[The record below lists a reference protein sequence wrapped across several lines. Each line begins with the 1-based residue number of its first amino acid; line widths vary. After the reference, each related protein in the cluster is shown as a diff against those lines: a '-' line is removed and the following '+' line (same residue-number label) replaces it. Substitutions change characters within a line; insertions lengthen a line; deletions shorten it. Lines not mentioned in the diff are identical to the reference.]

1 MALGSTSAQ
10 LAWAIKQNY
19 TPKVRRAATVRKTPL
34 LSKLDARQLQGE
46 PMKCPLI
53 GSAGAGVGSTYAA
66 AAEAARGMVG
76 EQFLVYPADFVGV
89 VPISF
94 RSDLISSGD
103 KGGFFDLK
111 KKETELAFGRLGQD
125 IAIQLGGN
133 GGGAI
138 GKGASVST
146 NTVTLTDPGTA
157 ANFVEGMIVQSSAN
171 DGSAVGHAL
180 RTGQMVVTGVDV
192 DANTVT
198 FDNVA
203 GITSFAGT
211 DYLFRKSI
219 FAGNTTNP
227 VFKGL
232 GALYPLASPTDTL
245 HGLARTGKP
254 RYAGFRLTGLT
265 GNPLERVKALSTHGF
280 TVYGAQ
286 PSLCALHTKQ
296 WEQISKLLTNQGYRE
311 IVVGENTA
319 SIGYSKL
326 LINGAGGEVEIMGDP
341 FLPTT
346 QFWLIDTETTFIG
359 HYGKSLTNIQG
370 QDSSDGDMALS
381 MYFPSYSELGSEI
394 RMYSFAN
401 LTSEAPWLS
410 GTGALPA
417 LPAGV

>member
-34 LSKLDARQLQGE
+34 LSKLDTRTLQGE
-46 PMKCPLI
+46 PMKVPMI

-76 EQFLVYPADFVGV
+76 AQFLVYPADFVGV

-111 KKETELAFGRLGQD
+111 KKEAELAFGRLGQD

-133 GGGAI
+133 GGGALA
-138 GKGASVST
+138 KSASAAGNVL
-146 NTVTLTDPGTA
+146 TLTDPGTA
-157 ANFVEGMIVQSSAN
+157 ANFVEGMILQSSVN
-171 DGSAVGHAL
+171 DGSQVGHVL
-180 RTGQMVVTGVDV
+180 KTGQMLVTAVDV
-192 DANTVT
+192 DGNTVT
-198 FDNVA
+198 VDNTA
-203 GITSFAGT
+203 GITGFAQT
-211 DYLFRKSI
+211 DFLFRKSI

-232 GALYPLASPTDTL
+232 GALFPLAAPSDTL
-245 HGLARTGKP
+245 HGLVRTGNP
-254 RYAGFRLTGLT
+254 RYAGFRLPSAT
-265 GNPLERVKALSTHGF
+265 GNPLERLKALSTHGF
-280 TVYGAQ
+280 TVYGSQA
-286 PSLCALHTKQ
+286 PLAAVHTKQ

-311 IVVGENTA
+311 IVVGEHTA

-346 QFWLIDTETTFIG
+346 QAWLLDTETTFIG
-359 HYGKSLTNIQG
+359 HYGKGLTNIQG

-381 MYFPSYSELGSEI
+381 MYFPSYQELGSEI
-394 RMYSFAN
+394 RMYSFCN
-401 LTSEAPWLS
+401 LASEAPWLS
-410 GTGALPA
+410 GTVALPA